1 MRVPQPCLN
10 DDVRAKHDE
19 TMSRSAS
26 RPAPEGRAGAGAD
39 LPLADLLDLLGRRH
53 SLTIFWTLRTTPR
66 SFRALE
72 ASLDAP
78 SAQVSQRAREL
89 REAGLIEVD
98 EAGDYRLTTHGR
110 RLQGLLEP
118 LSDWAQDWAGLTA
131 RQRTPRGSATR
142 ARDEP

>member
-1 MRVPQPCLN
+1 
-10 DDVRAKHDE
+10 
-19 TMSRSAS
+19 MSRSAPRS
-26 RPAPEGRAGAGAD
+26 APEGRAVAGAD
-39 LPLADLLDLLGRRH
+39 LPLAMLLDLLGRRH
-53 SLTIFWTLRTTPR
+53 SLAIFWSLRATPR

-72 ASLDAP
+72 AGLDAP
-78 SAQVSQRAREL
+78 TAQLTQRAREL

-98 EAGDYRLTTHGR
+98 EAGDYRLTSHGR

-118 LSDWAQDWAGLTA
+118 LSDWAGEWAGLTA